1 MDEQVTL
8 ASGVRPLRPGETV
21 QIKSAV
27 EILASLDSDGK
38 LDGLPFMPEML
49 QYCGQTF
56 TVYKRADRICD
67 TIHFEGQRRM
77 HDAVFLSDL
86 RCDGAAHGGC
96 EAGCSIFWKEAWL
109 RRPSDQAD
117 AVEGPV
123 DPGDATI
130 LFDAARQVTDGDP
143 TSERFMCQATEINN
157 ATTPLAWWEPSQ
169 YARELTTRNAKPL
182 ELLVAMVKWMFV
194 QIQRRLMGGSTVPFT
209 RGRLLKTPKGSLDL
223 RPGELVRI
231 KSRAEIAQT
240 LDRQNRNR
248 GLTFDSEMLR
258 YCGGEYRVLRRVD
271 RIINE
276 ETGEMMNIPGDC
288 IVLDDVICTAGYHR
302 LCRRRIY
309 SYWRELWLTRVDE
322 AGGDTDT
329 SEPKAG

>member
-1 MDEQVTL
+1 M
-8 ASGVRPLRPGETV
+8 SGSDSGSDRRVLRPGEVV
-21 QIKSAV
+21 QVKSAP
-27 EILASLDSDGK
+27 EILATLDAAGK

-96 EAGCSIFWKEAWL
+96 QAGCSIFWKEAWL
-109 RRPSDQAD
+109 RRPSEQPNVTAG
-117 AVEGPV
+117 EGGA
-123 DPGDATI
+123 GDEAI
-130 LFDAARQVTDGDP
+130 LFASARRTTGDP
-143 TSERFMCQATEINN
+143 SSERFMCQATEMSR
-157 ATTPLAWWEPSQ
+157 ASTPLPWWEPTQ
-169 YARELTTRNAKPL
+169 YVRELTTRNAKPF
-182 ELLVAMVKWMFV
+182 ELLVAMFKWAFV
-194 QIQRRLMGGSTVPFT
+194 QVQRKLLGGSTVPFT
-209 RGRLLKTPKGSLDL
+209 RGRLTRTPKAVLDL

-231 KSRAEIAQT
+231 KSRAEIAET

-276 ETGEMMNIPGDC
+276 ETGEMMNISGDC
-288 IVLDDVICTAGYHR
+288 IVLDDVICTAEYHR

-309 SYWRELWLTRVDE
+309 SYWRELWLDRVAEDGTEADE
-322 AGGDTDT
+322 P
-329 SEPKAG
+329 EPRVI